1 MELVTGVLDLA
12 EAHPVVAYAVIGV
25 VVVWALAWAVRLSAH

>member
-12 EAHPVVAYAVIGV
+12 EAYPLVTYAVIGV